1 MKIIDTILKSVGKID
16 DITKI
21 VQAVLNG
28 FEKFTETLK
37 QYSKT
42 NENEK

>member
-1 MKIIDTILKSVGKID
+1 MKIIDTILQSVGKID

-21 VQAVLNG
+21 VQAILNA

-37 QYSKT
+37 NYKT
-42 NENEK
+42 TGNEK